1 MSFHV
6 NVMLSYVLLCFLVF
20 CLFRYSLLCLDM
32 LCYGMVCMYTICLL
46 TYTCICNY
54 IWFYI
59 YLLHESPLLV
69 GEIPILRSPPLLLHR
84 QVIGVAGVRER
95 IDCLCPLEITH
106 GTRKSTT
113 LERTDYTTLEWKR
126 IQLYICSCIW
136 FFYRF

>member
-1 MSFHV
+1 MLSCVLFV
-6 NVMLSYVLLCFLVF
+6 SLFFVMFGYVMLW
-20 CLFRYSLLCLDM
+20 
-32 LCYGMVCMYTICLL
+32 YGMVCMYTICLL